1 MVCALCSAIQL
12 ARMNGFSPIVATSS
26 PKHTE
31 YLKSLG
37 ATHVLDRSLLSDSI
51 NSALPSLTS
60 GKPIHLVFDSWGRER
75 EAQRLG
81 YSVLSPGGAF
91 VHVNPFSPDWIN
103 DLIAENERKD
113 EGRRIALTKPS
124 YSAPGNKELGK
135 EVSDRISGW
144 LEAGVI
150 VVRGGT
156 ALVLMSSDLQTS

>member
-1 MVCALCSAIQL
+1 
-12 ARMNGFSPIVATSS
+12 MNGFSPIVATSS

-37 ATHVLDRSLLSDSI
+37 ATHVIDRSLPSDDI
-51 NSALPSLTS
+51 KSALPSLTG

-103 DLIAENERKD
+103 DLIAENDKKGEDPFVDLNRTSLD
-113 EGRRIALTKPS
+113 
-124 YSAPGNKELGK
+124 
-135 EVSDRISGW
+135 
-144 LEAGVI
+144 I
-150 VVRGGT
+150 V
-156 ALVLMSSDLQTS
+156 

>member
-12 ARMNGFSPIVATSS
+12 TRMNGFSPIVATSS

-37 ATHVLDRSLLSDSI
+37 ATHVIDRSLPSDDI
-51 NSALPSLTS
+51 KSALPNLTVCN
-60 GKPIHLVFDSWGRER
+60 PIHLFFDSSFSEL
-75 EAQRLG
+75 ESHIFC
-81 YSVLSPGGAF
+81 YIVLSPGGAF

-103 DLIAENERKD
+103 DLIAENERKG
-113 EGRRIALTKPS
+113 EGRRVALTKPS

-135 EVSDRISGW
+135 EVSDRISEW

-150 VVRGGT
+150 VVRRAT
-156 ALVLMSSDLQTS
+156 AYVLMSSD